1 MTLTQAGGLTPG
13 QQLSAARKQQGKTLV
28 QIAEATRIFETRL
41 EAIERDDYSAAGT
54 APAFVIGYVKTY
66 AKQVG
71 VDGKPLVTVVEAYF
85 KQKQLSEEQN
95 NPVVAQRKS
104 VNWPPWVA
112 TAVALIIFIGLGQWF
127 FAQQKEKMA
136 DDPIVVSD
144 SVELASSHSSV
155 KVLEQK
161 VPLTQRDENLMSRD
175 LVASVEESKT
185 QEPAKEASSAVAS
198 SMVTQPDGYSG
209 NQHTQK
215 EVDGINS
222 EVPVATQ
229 QAATESTALETEAQE
244 PSSDVLKLVFT
255 ADCWVEVADASGRK
269 QVAKL
274 AKAGDQIQLLGK
286 APFDLKLGDAAAAT
300 GFVNGRALDLTASPG
315 RRVLRIQVGP

>member
-1 MTLTQAGGLTPG
+1 MTLTQASGLTPG

-28 QIAEATRIFETRL
+28 QIADATRIFETRL

-71 VDGKPLVTVVEAYF
+71 LDGKPLVTVVEAYF
-85 KQKQLSEEQN
+85 KQKRLSEEQN
-95 NPVVAQRKS
+95 NPVVAPRKN

-136 DDPIVVSD
+136 DDAIVVNNSA
-144 SVELASSHSSV
+144 ELAPSLSSG
-155 KVLEQK
+155 KALEQK

-175 LVASVEESKT
+175 LVASVEESKE
-185 QEPAKEASSAVAS
+185 QEPIKAASSSVAS
-198 SMVTQPDGYSG
+198 SMTIAPDANSG
-209 NQHTQK
+209 SQNTPEDIVK
-215 EVDGINS
+215 S
-222 EVPVATQ
+222 ETPVAQSANAESVTLNM
-229 QAATESTALETEAQE
+229 QAEAS
-244 PSSDVLKLVFT
+244 SSDVLKLVFT

-274 AKAGDQIQLLGK
+274 AKAGDEIQLLGK